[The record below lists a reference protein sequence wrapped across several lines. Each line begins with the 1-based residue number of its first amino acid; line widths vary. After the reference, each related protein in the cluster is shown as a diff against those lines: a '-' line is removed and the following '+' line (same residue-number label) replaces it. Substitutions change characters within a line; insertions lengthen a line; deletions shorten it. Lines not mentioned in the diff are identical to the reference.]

1 MDGSAGVTAPTVP
14 RAGAIPG
21 PVTPQR
27 PHEALFGP
35 EAPKRDYPLEPG
47 QPLLGQHRT
56 SEAAPFGIST
66 GFGGQSRIPEYR
78 SAFEVH
84 QSPLGNGNDGF
95 QEVRRNLERTS
106 VMRATPIDEKIP
118 EAAWK
123 GVHPFPNLNLDGKKP
138 NLGIG

>member
-21 PVTPQR
+21 PVTPLR
-27 PHEALFGP
+27 PRETLFGP
-35 EAPKRDYPLEPG
+35 EAPKRDNPLELG
-47 QPLLGQHRT
+47 QPLLGQQRT

-66 GFGGQSRIPEYR
+66 GFGGQSGIPEYR

-106 VMRATPIDEKIP
+106 VMRVTPIDEKDP
-118 EAAWK
+118 GSSMERST
-123 GVHPFPNLNLDGKKP
+123 PFSKS
-138 NLGIG
+138 